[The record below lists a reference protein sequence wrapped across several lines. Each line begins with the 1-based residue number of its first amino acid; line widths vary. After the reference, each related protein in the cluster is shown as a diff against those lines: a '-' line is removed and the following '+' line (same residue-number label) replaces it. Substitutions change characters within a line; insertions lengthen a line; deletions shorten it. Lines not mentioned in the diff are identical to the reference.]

1 MLQEND
7 NVKLGTWRFYFVLF
21 LLFLILA
28 GVFWRLIDL
37 NFLNRVFLLKQSEAR
52 ILRVVDMPAHRG
64 MITDRLGSVLAL
76 STPVYSA
83 WINPKLFSPAISERR
98 QLAHILGLSTH
109 DIMFAQQSKKTFVY
123 LKRQNPPDVMQK
135 IMALQIPGI
144 YFQVEYKRFYPEGEV
159 AAHVIGLTNVDDQGQ
174 EGLELAYNQWLA
186 GVPGKK
192 EVLKDRLGHVIA
204 DLNVLKQP
212 QQGHDLTL
220 SIDHRIQYA
229 AYRALKEQ
237 IETWHAKAG
246 SVVVLNAK
254 TGEILA
260 MVNQPSYNPN
270 NRPVKHDGRYRNRA
284 VTDSFEPGST
294 MKPFTIA
301 LALQSGKYKE
311 SNLIDTNPGSMKI
324 GGYFIR
330 DDLNYGIVNL
340 TQILQYSSNIGAAKI
355 LLSLSPTDFWN
366 LLRHV
371 GFGDRTSSGFP
382 GESPGKLEAH
392 TTWYSSDV
400 ATMAYGYGV
409 AVTALQLAKAY
420 EILAN
425 GGWSRPVTF
434 LKQSTEPPA
443 RAVMP
448 SRIANQVAHM
458 LESVITGKGG
468 TGSRAAVPGYRV
480 AGKTGTAYIAE
491 DKGYNKKKFVAS
503 FVGLAPVSNP
513 QLVIAVVIRDPQK
526 QHFGAII
533 AAPVFSQVMS
543 DALRIL
549 DIPPDNLPS

>member
-1 MLQEND
+1 M
-7 NVKLGTWRFYFVLF
+7 KSGIAYAWRFYFVLF
-21 LLFLILA
+21 FLFLILA

-52 ILRVVDMPAHRG
+52 ILRVADMPAHRG

-109 DIMFAQQSKKTFVY
+109 DIILAQQSKKTFVY

-135 IMALQIPGI
+135 IMALQISGI

-192 EVLKDRLGHVIA
+192 EVLKDRLGNVIA
-204 DLNVLKQP
+204 DLTVLKQP
-212 QQGHDLTL
+212 QQGHDLIL

-382 GESPGKLEAH
+382 GESPGKLESHA
-392 TTWYSSDV
+392 TWYSSDV

-443 RAVMP
+443 RVVMP
-448 SRIANQVAHM
+448 SHIANQVVHM
-458 LESVITGKGG
+458 LESVVTGKGG

-503 FVGLAPVSNP
+503 FVGLAPASNP
-513 QLVIAVVIRDPQK
+513 QLVVAVVIRDPQK

-543 DALRIL
+543 GALRIL
-549 DIPPDNLPS
+549 DIPPDNLPG